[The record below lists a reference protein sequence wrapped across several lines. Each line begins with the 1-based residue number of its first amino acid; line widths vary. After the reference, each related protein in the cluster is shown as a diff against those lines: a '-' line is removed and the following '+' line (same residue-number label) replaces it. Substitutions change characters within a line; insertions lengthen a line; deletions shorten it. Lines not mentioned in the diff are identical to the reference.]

1 MRYWG
6 KPLDADTAAV
16 IRRYAEALNATN
28 VALKAAIAE
37 LDSLKVRMDCVE
49 HHEYRNAE
57 RVTILEAARFRAE
70 AQFLPPAEKMN

>member
-1 MRYWG
+1 MD
-6 KPLDADTAAV
+6 PEVAAV
-16 IRRYAEALNATN
+16 IRQYAEALNATN
-28 VALKAAIAE
+28 VALKAAIQE
-37 LDSLKVRMDCVE
+37 LDSLKVRMDLVE